1 MNSQGNLA
9 WVATRKGLF
18 RWERAAGGAA
28 DGAWRIAHVAHLAE
42 NVSIVLPESAARG
55 GTIYAALDHGHFGPK
70 LSRSTDGGKTWQ
82 ACTPPRFPPRPE
94 GAPPELDPHGR
105 PLPWSVQRI
114 WALESGSEPGELW
127 CGTIPGA
134 LFHSRDGGMSWQF
147 VQSLWDEPGRK
158 KWLGGGA
165 DYPGIHS
172 ICVDPRDGAHVLLA
186 VSCGGVW
193 RTRDRGASWE
203 VCASGMRA
211 AFMPPDR
218 QGDPY
223 IQDPHCMVQ
232 CRATPDALWV
242 QHHNGIF
249 RSEDGSAS
257 WTEIVAPPGA
267 PATFGFAVAVHPRD
281 ARTAWFLPAQKDEHR
296 LPVGGQVV
304 MTRTRDGGKTF
315 QTLRRGLPQ
324 EHAYD
329 IVYRH
334 ALAIDD
340 SGERLLFG
348 STTGGLWISEDGG
361 ENFVTLSVHLPPIY
375 SVRFAESA

>member
-1 MNSQGNLA
+1 
-9 WVATRKGLF
+9 
-18 RWERAAGGAA
+18 
-28 DGAWRIAHVAHLAE
+28 
-42 NVSIVLPESAARG
+42 
-55 GTIYAALDHGHFGPK
+55 
-70 LSRSTDGGKTWQ
+70 
-82 ACTPPRFPPRPE
+82 
-94 GAPPELDPHGR
+94 
-105 PLPWSVQRI
+105 
-114 WALESGSEPGELW
+114 
-127 CGTIPGA
+127 
-134 LFHSRDGGMSWQF
+134 
-147 VQSLWDEPGRK
+147 
-158 KWLGGGA
+158 
-165 DYPGIHS
+165 
-172 ICVDPRDGAHVLLA
+172 
-186 VSCGGVW
+186 
-193 RTRDRGASWE
+193 
-203 VCASGMRA
+203 
-211 AFMPPDR
+211 
-218 QGDPY
+218 
-223 IQDPHCMVQ
+223 MVQ